1 MSNASLG
8 TQLRAAVPMIR
19 ALRREIMILLI
30 VLLLGI
36 IIGWFLFGWV
46 IAPVT
51 WTDAAPLSLQTNHRA
66 YYFRLMAIAD
76 QQNQLSNEDIARFAA
91 AEWSLQG
98 LHDELTRLLTDDPT
112 NAPMYQRV
120 LARVDNIIASTP
132 QVEGQSQDGG
142 GNSGIVVILIVL
154 GLLVLVVGFLI
165 LRRILGGGAEVTDA
179 GGYSAVSGTQVS
191 TRGAGSSSWGEVTAP
206 LMQYTFTY
214 ELGNDR
220 FDESRAVEN
229 SEGMFL
235 GELGAGIGETIGV
248 GNPDKVT
255 ALEVWLF
262 DKNDIRTV
270 TKVLLSEHA
279 NYDDSLRTKLEAKGD
294 GAALAQQGAIVPLE
308 TQTLRVKARIEEL
321 EYGSGQLPANSFFQK
336 LKITMAAWQIGDGGV
351 TQPAGDI
358 LAAN

>member
-1 MSNASLG
+1 
-8 TQLRAAVPMIR
+8 MIK

-30 VLLLGI
+30 VLLVGI
-36 IIGWFLFGWV
+36 IIGWMLFGWV
-46 IAPVT
+46 IAPVN
-51 WTDAAPLSLQTNHRA
+51 WTDAAPVSLQTNHRA

-91 AEWSLQG
+91 SEWSLQG

-112 NAPMYQRV
+112 NAPQYQRV
-120 LARVDNIIASTP
+120 LARVDNIIAGAP
-132 QVEGQSQDGG
+132 QAEDQPQAGG
-142 GNSGIVVILIVL
+142 GNTGVVLILIVV
-154 GLLVLVVGFLI
+154 GLLVVIVGVLI
-165 LRRILGGGAEVTDA
+165 VRRVFGGGAAPADGHARA
-179 GGYSAVSGTQVS
+179 GATQAAA
-191 TRGAGSSSWGEVTAP
+191 RGAGSSSWGEMTAP
-206 LMQYTFTY
+206 LMQYTFAY

-220 FDESRAVEN
+220 FDESRAVETP
-229 SEGMFL
+229 EGMFL

-279 NYDDSLRTKLEAKGD
+279 HYDDSLRTKLEAKGD
-294 GAALAQQGAIVPLE
+294 GAELAQAGAVIPLE

-321 EYGSGQLPANSFFQK
+321 EYGSGPLPANSFFQK
-336 LKITMAAWQIGDGGV
+336 LKVTMAAWQIGDSGV

-358 LAAN
+358 LAAH